1 MAVQALLST
10 LRCLRSTNV
19 AKSLSEW
26 HHDAMGYRQKG
37 LLYDDLIPEENELVQ
52 AAPSRLTPKQHHD
65 RVFRHRRA
73 INLGGQQITL
83 DKADWI
89 KPHEDIRY
97 LTPLI
102 NQVENEIATKQNFD
116 NMTTIPAALLKRNN
130 STSA

>member
-1 MAVQALLST
+1 MSVQALLYS
-10 LRCLRSTNV
+10 LRSLRSTEF

-26 HHDAMGYRQKG
+26 HHAAMGYREKG

-52 AAPSRLTPKQHHD
+52 AALSRLTPKQHHD

-73 INLGGQQITL
+73 INLSGQQITL
-83 DKADWI
+83 DKADWT
-89 KPHEDIRY
+89 KPHEDVRY

-116 NMTTIPAALLKRNN
+116 NMTTIPPALLKRNN